1 LVGSPI
7 DGFCF
12 TAWFGQFLVPAMRP
26 EQIIFMDDA
35 GYRKVHAVRTGIKA
49 SGARLRFLL
58 PYPPDL
64 NPVKQSFSTIK

>member
-1 LVGSPI
+1 
-7 DGFCF
+7 
-12 TAWFGQFLVPAMRP
+12 MRP